1 MLTNTITNEELYERQ
16 LDYEIMLKETEEDL
30 YTDAHYFAK
39 EHYAMLV
46 YLGKERFVDTIVSSI
61 NKYCKK
67 ENIQ

>member
-1 MLTNTITNEELYERQ
+1 MLTNMITDEELYQRQ
-16 LDYEIMLKETEEDL
+16 LDYEIMLKETEQVL
-30 YTDAHYFAK
+30 YTDAHYFAE

>member
-1 MLTNTITNEELYERQ
+1 MLTNMITDEELYQRQ
-16 LDYEIMLKETEEDL
+16 LDYEIMLKETEQDL
-30 YTDAHYFAK
+30 YTDAMYFAE